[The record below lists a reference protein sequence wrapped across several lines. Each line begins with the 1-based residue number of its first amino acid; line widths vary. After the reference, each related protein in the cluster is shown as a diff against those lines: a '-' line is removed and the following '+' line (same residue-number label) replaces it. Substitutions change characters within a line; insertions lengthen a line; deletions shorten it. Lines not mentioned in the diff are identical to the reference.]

1 MIMAV
6 RKADT
11 GPLLQM
17 MEMRA
22 VAGGSPQLMA
32 FNMRRTAL
40 GW

>member
-1 MIMAV
+1 MAV
-6 RKADT
+6 QMTNT
-11 GPLLQM
+11 GLLLQM